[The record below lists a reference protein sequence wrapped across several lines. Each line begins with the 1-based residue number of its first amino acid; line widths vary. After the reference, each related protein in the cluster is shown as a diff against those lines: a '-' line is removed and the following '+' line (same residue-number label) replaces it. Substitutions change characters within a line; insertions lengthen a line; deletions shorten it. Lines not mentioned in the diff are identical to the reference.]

1 MSQSTEQSSRRLES
15 MSQYDRVE
23 FFVAARIDDPIRPA
37 KVERILV
44 DVPIHPVGVVCLS

>member
-1 MSQSTEQSSRRLES
+1 

-23 FFVAARIDDPIRPA
+23 FFVAACIDDPIRPA

-44 DVPIHPVGVVCLS
+44 DVPIHPVGAARVDGPIQPASVGS